1 MFRVMARTDSE
12 TCDVD
17 AEGRRRAPVAHLIAD
32 GQDWR
37 IYDYRCRAGPQD
49 RPFEEQHESTM
60 IAAVVAGSFSYRT
73 DCGSALLYPGAFV
86 LGNVGRCYECGHD
99 HSSGDHCIAF
109 HFSPGLFAEIAAT
122 VAGTSRFTFPAAMLP
137 ASRRLTAVAAETE
150 RFGSG
155 ASPHSADEVVMQL
168 AETVV
173 AAMSGTVETPARLS
187 PRDERRIVGV
197 LHHIETHATSPL
209 ELDALA
215 GLACMSKYHFLRT
228 FRRAV
233 GMTPY
238 QFLLSVRMRR
248 AAARLAATSES
259 VASIAFD
266 SGFGDL
272 STFNHRFRQLFG
284 MSPVAYRRRG
294 GAA

>member
-1 MFRVMARTDSE
+1 MFRVMARSDSE
-12 TCDVD
+12 PRDVE
-17 AEGRRRAPVAHLIAD
+17 AENRRRAPVAHLVAD
-32 GQDWR
+32 GQDWS
-37 IYDYRCRAGPQD
+37 IHDCRCRAGPQD
-49 RPFEEQHESTM
+49 HPFEEQHESTM

-86 LGNVGRCYECGHD
+86 LGNVGKCFECGHE
-99 HSSGDHCIAF
+99 HSIGDRCIAF
-109 HFSPGLFAEIAAT
+109 HISPGLFAEISAA

-137 ASRRLTAVAAETE
+137 ASRRLTAVVAETE
-150 RFGSG
+150 RVGSG

-173 AAMSGTVETPARLS
+173 AAMSGTVETPVRVS
-187 PRDERRIVGV
+187 PRDERRITGV
-197 LHHIETHATSPL
+197 LHHIEAQATSPL
-209 ELDALA
+209 ELDTLA
-215 GLACMSKYHFLRT
+215 GLACMSKYNFIRT

-233 GMTPY
+233 GMTPH

-248 AAARLAATSES
+248 AAVRLAATSES

-284 MSPVAYRRRG
+284 MSPVAYRRRRG
-294 GAA
+294 TV